1 MARATKGTSKTTP
14 GKIAE
19 QKSQEILDELTHGV
33 EHEKYKW
40 SYDVSH
46 ADYDVLTEIDK
57 NPRVAERFIER
68 SVVREI
74 ARYKGQ
80 EHRFPLM
87 FDSMEDVYTY
97 LDSMKRKFL
106 VAHRKN
112 FTEADHKYVTLKEAV
127 QLMIRSRLGLMV
139 YETEGSSDSAVYAY
153 DYDYQMYVHAYDVM
167 KKYVARL
174 TGQASAQDVK
184 TFVETISAF
193 GDELCIYQEL
203 PSYKIAVKNG
213 VYNALTGA
221 LEPARPYLFYTH
233 RLDTRYVEN
242 PEHPKLM
249 SGKTYEEIVSDLAVG
264 NPDRIEL
271 IHQMMMCALTGHNP
285 HAAIFC
291 LVGEGGDGKSL
302 FMKLLS
308 QVIGERN
315 VKSMAFPDFAD
326 KDAVYAASNAALIL
340 GPDNP
345 SKVNLSR
352 SLHYLK
358 SMSGHEPVNVTP
370 KYKPSVNA
378 KFSGTIIQV
387 TNVMPNF
394 GESGES
400 IRRRLVMISCEAT
413 HTADGTQILSLENDI
428 LNPALHEYILSGYFN
443 ARFIPWFDRL
453 NRMADEDDL
462 HDHLSNS
469 NTVMSFF
476 EFMYTAGLFDEPVK
490 YIPRFLIPHLY
501 KAYMSD
507 HYGDQYA
514 KTSTT
519 VYTDLKNVMKKLG
532 FVSSVHTP
540 HLPSR
545 STLTTL
551 EKHWGTAFQD
561 KARAVSEAFELAVD
575 TAKATQSEF
584 YFRDNA
590 KEVKPL
596 SSAVQRIN
604 PSRYT
609 TKMGFFDMRASV
621 MRDMSCHA
629 DAYTDVIGSEFYE
642 VGYIFDGP
650 LTVQN
655 TPAEVIT
662 GRDSALEGPGYPEPP
677 EMTDVTRDTIV
688 DLLIKAREWSKT
700 MSSLGSDAEM
710 FVDEW
715 VNLKRQMIISLA
727 KSISFSR
734 YLDLLSAI
742 DGSSGDD
749 ILRES
754 LSWFQLYTS

>member
-1 MARATKGTSKTTP
+1 MARTMKGISKAAP

-19 QKSQEILDELTHGV
+19 QKSQDILDDLEHGLQN
-33 EHEKYKW
+33 ESYKW
-40 SYDVSH
+40 SYDVNH
-46 ADYDVLTEIDK
+46 ADYDVLMEIDK
-57 NPRVAERFIER
+57 NPCVAERFIER

-74 ARYKGQ
+74 ARYRGQ

-106 VAHRKN
+106 VTHRKN

-127 QLMIRSRLGLMV
+127 QLMVRSRLGLMV

-167 KKYVARL
+167 KKYIARL

-184 TFVETISAF
+184 TFIETISAF

-242 PEHPKLM
+242 PEHPQLM
-249 SGKTYEEIVSDLAVG
+249 SGKTYEEIVSDLAVS

-428 LNPALHEYILSGYFN
+428 LNPALHEYILSGYLN

-453 NRMADEDDL
+453 NRMADDDDL

-476 EFMYTAGLFDEPVK
+476 EFMYTAGLFDEPVQCV
-490 YIPRFLIPHLY
+490 PRFLIPHLY

-532 FVSSVHTP
+532 FVSSVH
-540 HLPSR
+540 LASVPSR
-545 STLTTL
+545 STLPTL
-551 EKHWGTAFQD
+551 ERRWGTAFQD
-561 KARAVSEAFELAVD
+561 KARTVSEAFELAVD
-575 TAKATQSEF
+575 TATATQSEF
-584 YFRDNA
+584 YVRDET
-590 KEVKPL
+590 KEARPL
-596 SSAVQRIN
+596 TSAVQKSN
-604 PSRYT
+604 PARYT

-621 MRDMSCHA
+621 MRDMSRHA
-629 DAYTDVIGSEFYE
+629 DAYRDVVGSEFYE

-650 LTVQN
+650 LADQN
-655 TPAEVIT
+655 E
-662 GRDSALEGPGYPEPP
+662 SAQSSVVDPQAYPNPP
-677 EMTDVTRDTIV
+677 EMTNVTRENIV
-688 DLLIKAREWSKT
+688 DVLREAHEWAKT
-700 MSSLGSDAEM
+700 MSARGPDAAL

-715 VNLKRQMIISLA
+715 VLLKRQMIVSLA
-727 KSISFSR
+727 KSMSASA
-734 YLDLLSAI
+734 YLDLASVL
-742 DGSSGDD
+742 DGSSGEDM
-749 ILRES
+749 LRES
-754 LSWFQLYTS
+754 LMWFSIYQ